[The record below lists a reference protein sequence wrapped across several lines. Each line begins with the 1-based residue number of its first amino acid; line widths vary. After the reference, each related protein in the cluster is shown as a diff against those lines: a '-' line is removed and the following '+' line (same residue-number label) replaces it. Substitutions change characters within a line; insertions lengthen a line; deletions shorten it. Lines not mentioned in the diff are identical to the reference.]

1 MMAAKTTAGK
11 WIKICL
17 LGILAAFLLYLTVES
32 AFFVE
37 LDYGRWIV
45 NRWNVQ
51 DRLYESI
58 SMFYFSI
65 QLLVLATSLLTLTV
79 HALLR
84 VLRPEKPLGKLT
96 CLLRKRGLPLALA
109 FTVLLVLL
117 LFLIGRDLHTIR
129 TTVETCEV
137 PAVELEHHRS
147 GQLGI
152 AAEISFLA
160 VLISLVSGIKGWI
173 GRRKGVQHD

>member
-1 MMAAKTTAGK
+1 MAAKTTARK
-11 WIKICL
+11 WIKICV
-17 LGILAAFLLYLTVES
+17 LGILAAFLLYLTAES

-37 LDYGRWIV
+37 LDYGRWQV
-45 NRWNVQ
+45 NRWNGQ

-58 SMFYFSI
+58 SMLYFSI
-65 QLLVLATSLLTLTV
+65 QLLVLMASLLALTV

-84 VLRPEKPLGKLT
+84 ALRPERQLGKLT
-96 CLLRKRGLPLALA
+96 CFLRERGLPLTLV

-152 AAEISFLA
+152 VVEISFLA
-160 VLISLVSGIKGWI
+160 ALISLVSGVKGWK
-173 GRRKGVQHD
+173 GRRKGVLHD

>member
-1 MMAAKTTAGK
+1 MAAKTTAGK

-17 LGILAAFLLYLTVES
+17 LGILVAFLLYLTVES

-37 LDYGRWIV
+37 LDYGRWKV

-51 DRLYESI
+51 GMLYESI

-65 QLLVLATSLLTLTV
+65 QLLVLAASLLALTV

-84 VLRPEKPLGKLT
+84 ALRPERQLGMLT
-96 CLLRKRGLPLALA
+96 RFLRERGLPLALV

-152 AAEISFLA
+152 VVEISFLA
-160 VLISLVSGIKGWI
+160 ALISLVSGIKGWK